1 MLKKMITRKILIA
14 SLALFALTLYY
25 VLPEETKTLNNIEQ
39 ELEYVDKN
47 INTHKI
53 YLLDSNN
60 YLALTEIAVEN
71 NEVNE
76 LAKELLEIL
85 IKDGVGESKIPSGFK
100 SLISSDTK
108 ILSVEYD
115 KSILKVNFS
124 KELLECTKEYEEK
137 IIESIV
143 FTLTSINGVDKVIIY
158 KEGEILTKLPLN
170 NIILPTTFDKT
181 YGINKRYDIDKLKNV
196 VGVTVYYINK
206 YNDNYYY
213 VPVTHYLNDERDKI
227 SIIIDELSNEF
238 DYMGNLMSFMNEDV
252 KLVSSNIEDKTMM
265 LEFNSAIL
273 NDFNEMSILEEVIYT
288 VTLSI
293 KDNYDIEE
301 VVFLVENEEI
311 YKKTLN
317 N

>member
-25 VLPEETKTLNNIEQ
+25 VLPEDTKTLNNIEQ
-39 ELEYVDKN
+39 ELEYVDKSV
-47 INTHKI
+47 NTNNI

-71 NEVNE
+71 SEVKE

-108 ILSVEYD
+108 ILNVEYD
-115 KSILKVNFS
+115 KNILKVDFS
-124 KELLECTKEYEEK
+124 KELLDCAKEYEEK

-143 FTLTSINGVDKVIIY
+143 FTLTSINNVDKVIIY

-238 DYMGNLMSFMNEDV
+238 DYTGNLMSFMNEDV
-252 KLVSSNIEDKTMM
+252 KLISSNIEDKTMM